1 MKDCIA
7 HAQVTTINKGINVEN
22 DSVQGVV
29 IVYIAAPYVLLDE
42 ISLGN
47 YYHTFTEILFFY

>member
-1 MKDCIA
+1 MKDSIVHTQVIA
-7 HAQVTTINKGINVEN
+7 INEGINVEN
-22 DSVQGVV
+22 NSVQNVV
-29 IVYIAAPYVLLDE
+29 IMYIAAPYVVLDK